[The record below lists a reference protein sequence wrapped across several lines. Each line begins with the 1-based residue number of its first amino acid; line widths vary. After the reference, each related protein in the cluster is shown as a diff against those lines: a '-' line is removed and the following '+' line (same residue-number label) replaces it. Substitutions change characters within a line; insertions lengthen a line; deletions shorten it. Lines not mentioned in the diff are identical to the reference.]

1 MELCKLNQWTA
12 NYLSFKSQFTCMVKL
27 LHCRSPYRVV
37 NAAGRFFSERSALF
51 VLDTISHDSS
61 AAVNSHLVQLIKEQS
76 FNQPQDKPHPLLHLT
91 VAMAPAAFA
100 TIQLLQ
106 TPKQLALNQS
116 RNGATSN
123 ISLKKVARHSSL
135 LVCYVSGIGCDA
147 LLETASEFQDTVHNK
162 SRGEERK
169 EREER
174 AEGDGEREGGEEE
187 GEEGTKAKTKIDSF
201 KLSADVKLP
210 VVQLAVCA
218 LVPEEGEERAKRS
231 ILPSLSQAQSQLN
244 FQLSNLPPITA
255 DGGEA
260 RSAVVCVLLEAGI
273 RESTATCVAEIVHSE
288 LSEEIVLTW
297 RNVQGYQLQDV
308 RKRPTSEDCQEKKN
322 RVVFSASLPLFW
334 SQLASP
340 HTGIAS
346 SSTGGIDM
354 LILLE
359 AMEAWQRG
367 VEQLVS
373 SAQSLMSNKALRE
386 KQVLLTLIANAAKLP
401 LMKKV
406 SSKHWHQKK

>member
-1 MELCKLNQWTA
+1 MKL
-12 NYLSFKSQFTCMVKL
+12 F
-27 LHCRSPYRVV
+27 HCRVV

-51 VLDTISHDSS
+51 VLDTVSHDSS
-61 AAVNSHLVQLIKEQS
+61 AAVNSHLVQLIKEHS

-106 TPKQLALNQS
+106 TPKQLTLNPS
-116 RNGATSN
+116 RNSTTSN
-123 ISLKKVARHSSL
+123 ISLKKMARHSSL
-135 LVCYVSGIGCDA
+135 LVCYASGVGCDA

-169 EREER
+169 ERAKE
-174 AEGDGEREGGEEE
+174 DGEREGGEGE

-201 KLSADVKLP
+201 KVSADVKLP
-210 VVQLAVCA
+210 IVQLAVCA
-218 LVPEEGEERAKRS
+218 LVPEEGEERTKRS
-231 ILPSLSQAQSQLN
+231 TLPSLSQAQSQLN

-255 DGGEA
+255 EGGEA
-260 RSAVVCVLLEAGI
+260 RSAAVCVLLEAGI

-308 RKRPTSEDCQEKKN
+308 RKCPTSDDCQEKKN

-367 VEQLVS
+367 VEQLIS
-373 SAQSLMSNKALRE
+373 SAQSLMSSKALRE

-406 SSKHWHQKK
+406 SAKQHQKIILCLVQYINVYMYNAD

>member
-1 MELCKLNQWTA
+1 VT
-12 NYLSFKSQFTCMVKL
+12 
-27 LHCRSPYRVV
+27 
-37 NAAGRFFSERSALF
+37 
-51 VLDTISHDSS
+51 HDSS
-61 AAVNSHLVQLIKEQS
+61 AAVNSHLVQLIKEHS

-106 TPKQLALNQS
+106 TPKQLTLNQS
-116 RNGATSN
+116 RNGTTSN
-123 ISLKKVARHSSL
+123 ISLRKVARHSSL
-135 LVCYVSGIGCDA
+135 LVCYASGVGCDA

-169 EREER
+169 ERGDT
-174 AEGDGEREGGEEE
+174 AEGGGERGEGE

-201 KLSADVKLP
+201 KVSADAKLP

-231 ILPSLSQAQSQLN
+231 TLPSLSQAQSQLN

-255 DGGEA
+255 EGAEA
-260 RSAVVCVLLEAGI
+260 RSAMVCLLLEAGI

-308 RKRPTSEDCQEKKN
+308 RKRPTSDDCQEKKN

-346 SSTGGIDM
+346 ASTGGIDM

-373 SAQSLMSNKALRE
+373 SAQSLLSNKALRE
-386 KQVLLTLIANAAKLP
+386 KQVLLTIIANAAKMP

-406 SSKHWHQKK
+406 GPYRFKYWH

>member
-1 MELCKLNQWTA
+1 MAFSVL
-12 NYLSFKSQFTCMVKL
+12 F
-27 LHCRSPYRVV
+27 RPPYRVLTV
-37 NAAGRFFSERSALF
+37 AGRFFSERTASF
-51 VLDTISHDSS
+51 VLDTVTHDSS
-61 AAVNSHLVQLIKEQS
+61 AAVNSHLVHLIKEQS
-76 FNQPQDKPHPLLHLT
+76 FKQPQDKPHPLLHLT
-91 VAMAPAAFA
+91 VAMAPEAFA
-100 TIQLLQ
+100 AIQLLQ
-106 TPKQLALNQS
+106 APKHLSLSQP
-116 RNGATSN
+116 RNGNSSN
-123 ISLKKVARHSSL
+123 ISLKEVVRHSSL
-135 LVCYVSGIGCDA
+135 MVCYASGIGCDV

-162 SRGEERK
+162 SRGEAEGNGEK
-169 EREER
+169 ER
-174 AEGDGEREGGEEE
+174 GGEGEM
-187 GEEGTKAKTKIDSF
+187 EEGTKAKTKIDSF
-201 KLSADVKLP
+201 KVSADVKLP

-218 LVPEEGEERAKRS
+218 LVPEERDSGRAKKS
-231 ILPSLSQAQSQLN
+231 TLPSLSHAQSQLN

-255 DGGEA
+255 EGGEA
-260 RSAVVCVLLEAGI
+260 KSAVVCVLLEAGI

-297 RNVQGYQLQDV
+297 RNVQGYELQDV
-308 RKRPTSEDCQEKKN
+308 RKRPTSDECQEKKN

-367 VEQLVS
+367 VEQLLS
-373 SAQSLMSNKALRE
+373 STQSLLSSKAHRE
-386 KQVLLTLIANAAKLP
+386 KQVLLALIANAAKMP

-406 SSKHWHQKK
+406 I

>member
-1 MELCKLNQWTA
+1 MHCNMTVLQSH
-12 NYLSFKSQFTCMVKL
+12 YVFSVDYTC
-27 LHCRSPYRVV
+27 RVV
-37 NAAGRFFSERSALF
+37 SAAGKFFSERSASF
-51 VLDTISHDSS
+51 VLDTVTHDSS
-61 AAVNSHLVQLIKEQS
+61 AAVNSHLVQLIKEHS

-100 TIQLLQ
+100 TVQLLQ
-106 TPKQLALNQS
+106 TPKQLTL
-116 RNGATSN
+116 RHTSN
-123 ISLKKVARHSSL
+123 GNSSTISLKEVAKHSSL
-135 LVCYVSGIGCDA
+135 LVCYASGIGCDA
-147 LLETASEFQDTVHNK
+147 LLETASEFQETVHNK
-162 SRGEERK
+162 SRGEERNEEDEK
-169 EREER
+169 IGRDREK
-174 AEGDGEREGGEEE
+174 EGDGD

-210 VVQLAVCA
+210 VIQLAICA
-218 LVPEEGEERAKRS
+218 LVPDEDKAKRS
-231 ILPSLSQAQSQLN
+231 TLPSLSQAQSQLN
-244 FQLSNLPPITA
+244 FQLSNLSPITA
-255 DGGEA
+255 EKDGEGK
-260 RSAVVCVLLEAGI
+260 SAVVCVLLEAGI

-308 RKRPTSEDCQEKKN
+308 QKRPTSDECQEKKN

-367 VEQLVS
+367 VEQLIS
-373 SAQSLMSNKALRE
+373 STQFLLSNKALRE
-386 KQVLLTLIANAAKLP
+386 KQVLLTLIANAAKMP
-401 LMKKV
+401 LTKMV
-406 SSKHWHQKK
+406 SHTHVHVHVR